1 MTIRL
6 ILVDDHPMLRQG
18 LRALLDQETDLQV
31 VAEAG
36 DGRTAVQQAQT
47 QQPDLVIMDLALPQL
62 NGIEATR
69 QIRALYPQIK
79 IIALSQHMDSRYV
92 EGALEAGADGYVL
105 KRAAVGELV
114 QAVRVVTAGQAFLS
128 PFITRV
134 VLDRYSQP
142 ADRSL
147 RGLASPLTDRER
159 EILQLITEG
168 QTTSQIALNLH
179 LSERT
184 VSTHRQHIMDKLGLH
199 TLPALTKYALRE
211 GLTSFDL

>member
-1 MTIRL
+1 MSVRL

-18 LRALLDQETDLQV
+18 LRALLDQEEDLEV

-36 DGRTAVQQAQT
+36 DGRTAVEQADNE
-47 QQPDLVIMDLALPQL
+47 QPDLVVMDLALPQL

-69 QIRALYPQIK
+69 QIRANCPQTK

-105 KRAAVGELV
+105 KREAVGELV
-114 QAVRVVTAGQAFLS
+114 QAVRAVTAGQAYLS

-134 VLDRYSQP
+134 VLDRYNQP
-142 ADRSL
+142 ADRIL
-147 RGLASPLTDRER
+147 QGTAMPLSDRER
-159 EILQLITEG
+159 EVLQLITEG
-168 QTTSQIALNLH
+168 QTTSQVAGSLH

-184 VSTHRQHIMDKLGLH
+184 VSTHRQNIMDKLGLH